1 MTGAGTGSGLAG
13 LVAWVTT
20 WLPVFILCF
29 ARTMAMANNAPFFGA
44 KTTPG
49 VVRVGMGLMIT
60 AAYMMARAPVAPPA
74 PFAVVYV
81 TQLITEVCV
90 GLLFAFAANIIVSAI
105 QAAGEIIDVQ
115 MGLSMIML
123 LNPATKT
130 QSTAMG
136 RFFNQISTMVFISTG
151 AHLLMLGAFF
161 HSFDLIPLG
170 MSRWHDAALPMTL
183 ISLTAKVFTV
193 GVQLAMPIIVVI
205 FTVDFGLGIMNRVS
219 PQINVLEMN
228 NMIKP
233 ITGAFVVVILMPTLI
248 HLVAI
253 LSEEMIKSSNEAM
266 KAIAGPPAIVNPK
279 IPKGPPPGLP
289 DGKKMP

>member
-1 MTGAGTGSGLAG
+1 MKDQGFAALI
-13 LVAWVTT
+13 AWVTL
-20 WLPVFILCF
+20 WGPIFVLCF
-29 ARTMAMANNAPFFGA
+29 ARTMAMSNNAPFWGA

-49 VVRVGMGLMIT
+49 VVRVAMGLTIT
-60 AAYMMARAPVAPPA
+60 ASYLMARQPVASP
-74 PFAVVYV
+74 YV
-81 TQLITEVCV
+81 NVFDFILQLISEVCV
-90 GLLFAFAANIIVSAI
+90 GLLFAFAANIITSAI

-136 RFFNQISTMVFISTG
+136 RFFNQLATMVFVSTG
-151 AHLLMLGAFF
+151 AHLLLLGAFF

-170 MSRWHDAALPMTL
+170 MSRWHDAALPATL
-183 ISLTAKVFTV
+183 VSLTAKVFAI

-205 FTVDFGLGIMNRVS
+205 FVVDFGLGIMNRVS

-233 ITGAFVVVILMPTLI
+233 ITGCFIVVMLLPTLI
-248 HLVAI
+248 HLIGV
-253 LSEEMIKSSNEAM
+253 LSEEMVKSSNEAM
-266 KAIAGPPAIVNPK
+266 KAIAGPPGLASPK
-279 IPKGPPPGLP
+279 VPPGPPPGLAEGRKIP
-289 DGKKMP
+289 